1 MTITPVIIIIYDY
14 YMRNTPISMN
24 SIYTQCAEES
34 SQFFPYSSTLVEF
47 LVTVLEVFIFLVSH
61 LVSPYIY
68 IYIYIYIYMSINQIQ
83 STCQRRFG
91 IGE

>member
-1 MTITPVIIIIYDY
+1 
-14 YMRNTPISMN
+14 MRNTPISMN

-68 IYIYIYIYMSINQIQ
+68 IYIYIYMSINQIQ
-83 STCQRRFG
+83 STYQRRFG